1 MTPVSLASHPPRGPR
16 ERLAGLVFTARLV
29 DKLRA
34 ALPGGDLNGY
44 VATIGFSAL
53 WAYYTK
59 VDLEELQAAVAAL
72 DSEAE
77 VEAWIAQRTAAV
89 DKDRANERM
98 EHFASSRIGDELRP
112 LFEQFYPAELRERHP
127 IMFDLLEAD
136 DARLYPAGVG

>member
-1 MTPVSLASHPPRGPR
+1 MTPLSFAAQPPRGPR

-34 ALPGGDLNGY
+34 SLPGGELSGY
-44 VATIGFSAL
+44 VPTVGFSAL

-59 VDLEELQAAVAAL
+59 VDLEELRAAVAAL

-77 VEAWIAQRTAAV
+77 VEAWIAQRTAGI

-98 EHFASSRIGDELRP
+98 EHFASSRMPDELRP
-112 LFEQFYPAELRERHP
+112 LFERFYPAALRAGHP
-127 IMFDLLEAD
+127 IVFDLLEAD
-136 DARLYPAGVG
+136 DARLYPGAVR